1 MNKILHLAF
10 HNFRKDKKQ
19 YISFGIIILVTA
31 LILNLALVLAMS
43 IGKAYDQKA
52 ADLNTSD
59 IDAVI
64 PQMLDSDG
72 LQGKL
77 EQLDGVNSVEIQN
90 GVMLSAI
97 IKEFRGTDFNMNLIF
112 YNIDDWR
119 TVNILE
125 IVEKSKKSANYPI
138 YLPLYIAQF
147 GEFPLD
153 EEITFD
159 CNGTEYTYTVAGVV
173 QEMQYGNA
181 SAGTMSV
188 YLPNAQYQA
197 LLKENETSEV
207 VNYSLLTD
215 EGADNKAI
223 LSKVAETIEDNG
235 AAVLYSITNE
245 SRKQSRTMVCNLLT
259 VILVAFAAIVLLVSV
274 FLCQF
279 RIQNTVEEEMAQ
291 MGVLKALGF
300 TSHMIIAAVV
310 LPYAAIALAFSAVGA
325 GVSYVILPSLINMLA
340 LQAGFR
346 FAVGFHIAAML
357 LTVVLLTV
365 ITFGFTYWAAGKIRK
380 LLPIMAIRGMT
391 EGGKVKKNHF
401 AIDRTPGGIQFILML
416 KQMAASA
423 RQNALLFVVLFVMT
437 ILVAF
442 SGSMFYSVII
452 QPDNFMST
460 LSEESPDVIFAVST
474 SDLAAVKNGIG
485 RLNGA
490 AKVLEYSTNRGLK
503 VENESA
509 TAFVCENFA
518 QVRND
523 LCYEG
528 KNPANGGEIAIGSAI
543 AEATGK
549 GVGDTVKVTNGDK
562 SAQFVIVGLVQSVNY
577 NGEIAELTDEGF
589 AKIAEG
595 GAATSLYV
603 YLNDTADSD
612 NFIEQAERAY
622 PNDIINSVNYAKT
635 QSEAQGIYATII
647 NIVIIAIFLIT
658 TLIVLLI
665 LFVIIKSMIV
675 QRKQEFGIYK
685 AIGYS
690 GRQLVTQLAGSL
702 MPVAIAA
709 VLSSAL
715 LGLLYVPM
723 MNNVTFGMVGAIK
736 NNLQVPVGILL
747 VFAAAEIVLTF
758 IISLVL
764 AAPIKKIEA
773 YLLIKE

>member
-1 MNKILHLAF
+1 MNKIYHLSF

-19 YISFGIIILVTA
+19 YISFGMIILVTA
-31 LILNLALVLAMS
+31 LILNLALVLSLS
-43 IGKAYDQKA
+43 IGQAYDQKA
-52 ADLNTSD
+52 AELNTSD

-64 PQMLDSDG
+64 PKMLDSDG

-77 EQLDGVNSVEIQN
+77 EQLDSVNSVEKQN
-90 GVMLSAI
+90 GIMLSAI
-97 IKEFRGTDFNMNLIF
+97 IKDFRGTDFNMNLIF
-112 YNIDDWR
+112 YHFDDSR
-119 TVNILE
+119 TVNTFELLE
-125 IVEKSKKSANYPI
+125 TSEKNANNPI
-138 YLPLYIAQF
+138 YLPLYIAEF
-147 GEFPLD
+147 GEFALD
-153 EEITFD
+153 EAITFD
-159 CNGTEYTYTVAGVV
+159 CDGTEYTYTVAGVV
-173 QEMQYGNA
+173 QEMQYGNVA
-181 SAGTMSV
+181 AGTMAV
-188 YLPNAQYQA
+188 YLPKVQYQA
-197 LLKENETSEV
+197 LLKDNETSEV

-215 EGADNKAI
+215 ENADNKAI
-223 LSKVAETIEDNG
+223 LGKATKTIEDNG

-259 VILVAFAAIVLLVSV
+259 VILAAFAAIVLLVSV

-279 RIQNTVEEEMAQ
+279 RIKNTVDEEMAQ

-300 TSHMIIAAVV
+300 TSNMIIAAVV
-310 LPYAAIALAFSAVGA
+310 LPYAAVALIFSAVGA
-325 GVSYVILPSLINMLA
+325 GVSYGILPSLVNMLA

-346 FAVGFHIAAML
+346 FAVGFHTAAMF
-357 LTVVLLTV
+357 LTMGLLTV
-365 ITFGFTYWAAGKIRK
+365 ITFGFTYLAAGKIRK

-391 EGGKVKKNHF
+391 EGSKAKKNHF
-401 AIDRTPGGIQFILML
+401 AIDKTPGGIQFILML

-442 SGSMFYSVII
+442 SGSMFYNVII

-460 LSEESPDVIFAVST
+460 LSEESPDVILAVST
-474 SDLAAVKNGIG
+474 SDLAAVKRGIG
-485 RLNGA
+485 RLDGA
-490 AKVLEYSTNRGLK
+490 AKVLEYSTNRRVK

-509 TAFVCENFA
+509 TAFVCEDFA

-528 KNPANGGEIAIGSAI
+528 KNPVNSGEIAIGSAI

-549 GVGDTVKVTNGDK
+549 GVGDTVKMTNGDK
-562 SAQFVIVGLVQSVNY
+562 TAQFEIVGLVQSVNY
-577 NGEIAELTDEGF
+577 NGEIVELTNDGF

-595 GAATSLYV
+595 GANASLYV
-603 YLNDTADSD
+603 YLSDTADGD
-612 NFIEQAERAY
+612 TFIERAERAY
-622 PNDIINSVNYAKT
+622 SNEIINSVNYAKT
-635 QSEAQGIYATII
+635 QSEGQGLYSTII
-647 NIVIIAIFLIT
+647 NIVIIAIFFIT
-658 TLIVLLI
+658 ALIVLLI

-685 AIGYS
+685 AIGYA
-690 GRQLVTQLAGSL
+690 GRQLVMQLAGSL

-715 LGLLYVPM
+715 LGLLYVPI
-723 MNNVTFGMVGAIK
+723 MNNVTFGMVGAVK

-747 VFAAAEIVLTF
+747 LFAAAEIALTF
-758 IISLVL
+758 LISLLL

-773 YLLIKE
+773 YSLIKE